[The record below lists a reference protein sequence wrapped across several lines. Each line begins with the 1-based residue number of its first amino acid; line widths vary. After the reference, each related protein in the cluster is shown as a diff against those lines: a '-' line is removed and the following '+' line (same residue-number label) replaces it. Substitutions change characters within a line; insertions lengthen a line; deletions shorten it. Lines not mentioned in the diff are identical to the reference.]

1 LLEPTQVVYDPPLAS
16 ARRFRRAFRFNFA
29 VRLSDQAMKQ
39 DTHPDYHFITVTMTD
54 GTTYRTRSTWGK
66 EGQSLHLDIDPKTHP
81 AWTGGN
87 QQLVDRGG
95 RVSRFTAKYGGFM
108 KK

>member
-1 LLEPTQVVYDPPLAS
+1 VIAVVAAFVFAPFTVALAQS
-16 ARRFRRAFRFNFA
+16 PKRRAQ
-29 VRLSDQAMKQ
+29 SKISQAMKQ
-39 DTHPDYHFITVTMTD
+39 DTHPDYHFITVKMTD
-54 GTTYRTRSTWGK
+54 GTTYQTRSTYGK
-66 EGQSLHLDIDPKTHP
+66 AGASLTLDIDPKTHP

-87 QQLVDRGG
+87 QHLVDRGG

>member
-1 LLEPTQVVYDPPLAS
+1 
-16 ARRFRRAFRFNFA
+16 
-29 VRLSDQAMKQ
+29 MKQ
-39 DTHPDYHFITVTMTD
+39 NTHPDYHFITVKMTD
-54 GTTYRTRSTWGK
+54 GTTYQTRSTYGK
-66 EGQSLHLDIDPKTHP
+66 EGASLTLDIDPKTHP

-87 QQLVDRGG
+87 QHLVDRGG